1 MEERIILAI
10 FGSWILTIPVLWGI
24 VSAIKQER
32 YESIYSL
39 PEREWE
45 RHTDFAKVAFWPLL
59 LVFSPFY
66 GLYKLFFYIT
76 SKVKSYGHKKG

>member
-10 FGSWILTIPVLWGI
+10 FGSWFLTIPVLWGI

-32 YESIYSL
+32 YKSIVAI
-39 PEREWE
+39 PERDEE
-45 RHTDFAKVAFWPLL
+45 READFAKVAFWPVLL
-59 LVFSPFY
+59 ALSPFY

-76 SKVKSYGHKKG
+76 RKVKSYGHKKG

>member
-24 VSAIKQER
+24 VSAVKQER
-32 YESIYSL
+32 YESIHSL
-39 PEREWE
+39 PERDLE
-45 RHTDFAKVAFWPLL
+45 RQADFVKVAFWPLL

-76 SKVKSYGHKKG
+76 SKVKSYGKGR

>member
-24 VSAIKQER
+24 VSAIKKER
-32 YESIYSL
+32 YESIHYL
-39 PEREWE
+39 PERDEE
-45 RHTDFAKVAFWPLL
+45 RQWDFAKVAFWPVL

-76 SKVKSYGHKKG
+76 NKVKTYGHKKG

>member
-32 YESIYSL
+32 YESIHYL
-39 PEREWE
+39 PERDEE
-45 RHTDFAKVAFWPLL
+45 READFAKVAFWPVLL
-59 LVFSPFY
+59 AFSPFY